1 MDFDGEPSRFLDYDV
16 DTSRRISLT
25 RAVSFPSWHYL
36 LSHRGFEEDSCLLIG
51 SCDFSLSA
59 AHSSESK
66 TQIAVSNNTMDWKL
80 KQGREGARLVRCET
94 WSYMCAGP
102 TDVGLESESSLV
114 PQQSTVARDDS
125 DVDRPTFTAGEES
138 TEKQNAFAVSNISSS
153 ASTSESRQWSKL
165 EPNAQ
170 DRLLNLRDFVTAQ
183 TEHSVILSAIK
194 SFDQLISGRRGS
206 REVFC
211 ENQNDAQSCSYTEAS
226 QLQSS
231 IVQQQHQTADSYERT
246 KWFGLPGH
254 ITVSK
259 REMNMMSP
267 TSF

>member
-25 RAVSFPSWHYL
+25 RAVSFPSWHDL

-66 TQIAVSNNTMDWKL
+66 AQIAVSNNTTDWKL
-80 KQGREGARLVRCET
+80 KQGREGATLVRCET

-114 PQQSTVARDDS
+114 LQQSTIALDDS
-125 DVDRPTFTAGEES
+125 RADTFTAGEES
-138 TEKQNAFAVSNISSS
+138 TEKQNAFAVCNISST
-153 ASTSESRQWSKL
+153 STSESRQCSKL

-170 DRLLNLRDFVTAQ
+170 DRLLNLRDLVPAQ
-183 TEHSVILSAIK
+183 TEHSVILSAFK
-194 SFDQLISGRRGS
+194 SFDQLISSRRGS

-231 IVQQQHQTADSYERT
+231 IVQQQHQTADSYVSTST
-246 KWFGLPGH
+246 KLFGLPGH